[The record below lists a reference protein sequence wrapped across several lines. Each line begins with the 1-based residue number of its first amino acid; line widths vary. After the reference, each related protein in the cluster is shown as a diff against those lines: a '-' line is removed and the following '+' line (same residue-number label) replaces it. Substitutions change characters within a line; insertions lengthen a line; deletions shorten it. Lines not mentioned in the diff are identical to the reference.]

1 MDYRAISICIS
12 EGGVRLHVPG
22 GRPPTKFEDILKK
35 QGFSPVDN
43 YCHWTA
49 GVESIPWIK
58 SRLYPSFQQYGA
70 TLEDGLDAESESIDS
85 VQPKDD
91 DKETTR
97 KKLAE
102 NIDKE
107 TIKNLVEEVERLK
120 KLSAELNKRLDDLKK
135 KQ

>member
-1 MDYRAISICIS
+1 MDYRAVTISIS

-22 GRPPTKFEDILKK
+22 GQPPAKFESILKK

-70 TLEDGLDAESESIDS
+70 TLEDGFDAESIDS

-97 KKLAE
+97 KKIAE
-102 NIDKE
+102 NIDKQ
-107 TIKNLVEEVERLK
+107 TIKKLVKEVESLK
-120 KLSAELNKRLDDLKK
+120 KLSAELNKRLEDLKK
-135 KQ
+135 KKQ